1 MQSLIGALKELRQQI
16 IVQLFLR
23 WKAQNVFT
31 RITQNEWSPNQ
42 IFFSF
47 FPPKCPF
54 VSQVA
59 KKLLIWEEAEIADV
73 V

>member
-1 MQSLIGALKELRQQI
+1 MFLLALPKMNGLQ
-16 IVQLFLR
+16 
-23 WKAQNVFT
+23 T
-31 RITQNEWSPNQ
+31 RF
-42 IFFSF
+42 FFSF